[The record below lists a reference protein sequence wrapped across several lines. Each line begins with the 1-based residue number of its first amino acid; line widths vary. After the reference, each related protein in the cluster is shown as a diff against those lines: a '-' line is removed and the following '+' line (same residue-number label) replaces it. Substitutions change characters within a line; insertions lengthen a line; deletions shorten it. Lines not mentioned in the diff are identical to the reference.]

1 MRLFALF
8 FFVLVVGLSGC
19 SKPAVKKDPNEPSL
33 SDIYVQKGV
42 QYMENGQLDVALKDL
57 QRAIDLDQQNSE
69 AHNAIAVLYEKL
81 DRSGEAEAHFKR
93 ALSADPGNSSALNNY
108 GRFLCAQGQYERA
121 MTNFRQVIDS
131 KLYKLPWVAMTN
143 AGLCAHST
151 GKKDE
156 AEEYLRKALEVNPTF
171 PPALQEMAKLSLE
184 TGQYLS
190 ARAFL
195 QRYEA
200 AAGSNAE
207 SLWIGVQTEHAL
219 GNRQAEAE
227 YLNALRSRFPDSR
240 EAMQARRLRS
250 DY

>member
-1 MRLFALF
+1 MKTFTLILLAA
-8 FFVLVVGLSGC
+8 VLGLSGC
-19 SKPAVKKDPNEPSL
+19 SKPAVKKDANEPSL

-42 QYMENGQLDVALKDL
+42 QYMENGQLDVALQDL
-57 QRAIDLDQQNSE
+57 QRAIDLDKQNSE

-81 DRSGEAEAHFKR
+81 GRSGDAAAHFER
-93 ALSADPGNSSALNNY
+93 AVSLDPRNFSALNNY

-121 MTNFRQVIDS
+121 MSNFAQVIDS
-131 KLYKLPWVAMTN
+131 KLYKLPWVALTN

-151 GKKDE
+151 GKKDA
-156 AEEYLRKALEVNPTF
+156 AEEYLRKALEANPTF

-184 TGQYLS
+184 TGQHLS

-207 SLWIGVQTEHAL
+207 ILWIGAQTERAL
-219 GNRQAEAE
+219 GNREAEAD
-227 YLNALRSRFPDSR
+227 YLSALRSRYPDSS

-250 DY
+250 PY